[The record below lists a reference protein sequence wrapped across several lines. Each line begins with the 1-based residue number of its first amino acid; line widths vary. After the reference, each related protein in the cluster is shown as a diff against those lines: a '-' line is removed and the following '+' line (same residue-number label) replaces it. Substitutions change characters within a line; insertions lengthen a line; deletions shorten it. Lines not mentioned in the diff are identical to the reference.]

1 MQIKIYYWKM
11 AFWRAE
17 VLRAGLFFQD
27 IEFENV
33 TEKDKIAELRAQ
45 KRVPFGALP
54 VMEIDGR
61 ILSQTQ
67 AMATFVGKL
76 QSQETKNTLYPP
88 NDDIFAQANCD
99 EIING
104 CTDVTNTIAKTFGKS
119 DGVEE
124 ARKELIKDGG
134 RLNLHL
140 SGLNSIVCQDGGDF
154 ACGNDFGLTV
164 ADLAVWRLV
173 GWLSGGAI
181 DHIPPE
187 FVLSFPNLKKIHE
200 GVEAHEKM
208 AAYKEKFWGEK

>member
-1 MQIKIYYWKM
+1 MQIKIYYWKL

-17 VLRAGLFFQD
+17 VLRAGLFMQD

-33 TEKDKIAELRAQ
+33 IERDKIAELRAQ

-76 QSQETKNTLYPP
+76 GNMYPP
-88 NDDIFAQANCD
+88 NDNILAQANCD

-104 CTDVTNTIAKTFGKS
+104 CTDVTNTVGKTFGM
-119 DGVEE
+119 GEGTEE
-124 ARKELIKDGG
+124 ARKELIKEGG

-140 SGLNSIVCQDGGDF
+140 TGLNSIVCQDGGDF
-154 ACGNDFGLTV
+154 ACGGHNGLTV
-164 ADLAVWRLV
+164 ADLAVWRLM
-173 GWLSGGAI
+173 GWLSCGAL
-181 DHIPPE
+181 DYIPVE
-187 FVLSFPNLKKIHE
+187 FILSFPNLKQIHE
-200 GVEAHEKM
+200 DVEANEKM
-208 AAYKEKFWGEK
+208 VAYKAKFWDEK

>member
-1 MQIKIYYWKM
+1 MQIKIYYWKL

-17 VLRAGLFFQD
+17 VLRAGLFMQD

-33 TEKDKIAELRAQ
+33 IEKDKIAELRAQ

-76 QSQETKNTLYPP
+76 GNMYPP
-88 NDDIFAQANCD
+88 NENILAQAKCD

-104 CTDVTNTIAKTFGKS
+104 CTDVTNTVAKTFGM
-119 DGVEE
+119 GEGAEE
-124 ARKELIKDGG
+124 ARKELIKESG

-140 SGLNSIVCQDGGDF
+140 TGLNSIVCQDGGEF
-154 ACGNDFGLTV
+154 ACGSHDGLTV
-164 ADLAVWRLV
+164 ADLAVWRLM
-173 GWLSGGAI
+173 GWLSDGSL
-181 DHIPPE
+181 DYIPAE
-187 FVLSFPNLKKIHE
+187 FILSFPNLKQIHE
-200 GVEAHEKM
+200 DVEANEKM
-208 AAYKEKFWGEK
+208 VAYKAKFWGEK